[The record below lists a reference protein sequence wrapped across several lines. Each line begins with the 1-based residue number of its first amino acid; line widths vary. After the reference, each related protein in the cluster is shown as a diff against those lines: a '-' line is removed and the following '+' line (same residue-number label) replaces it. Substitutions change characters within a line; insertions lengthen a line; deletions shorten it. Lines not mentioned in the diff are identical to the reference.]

1 MSYKSKKIIWG
12 AAELDDN
19 HQGIPLHIIIL
30 LDVSAKNDDLGKFHN
45 TTSCVFVPVVVQ
57 R

>member
-1 MSYKSKKIIWG
+1 MSYKSKTIIWG